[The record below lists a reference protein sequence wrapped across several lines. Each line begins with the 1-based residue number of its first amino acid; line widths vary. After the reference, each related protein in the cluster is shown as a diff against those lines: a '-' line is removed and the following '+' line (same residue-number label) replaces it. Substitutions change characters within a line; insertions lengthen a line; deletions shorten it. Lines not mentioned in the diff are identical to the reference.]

1 MKIEINIL
9 GLKNAETF
17 SAICREYPD
26 TLYLRSG
33 EFCADPK
40 SMLGVLAIFYSAVDP
55 VFVDTGSM
63 EEEALERFKKEI
75 AQYVNTKE

>member
-9 GLKNAETF
+9 GLKNAEKF
-17 SAICREYPD
+17 SAICREYAD

-33 EFCADPK
+33 EFCVDPK
-40 SMLGVLAIFYSAVDP
+40 SMLGVLAIFYSADAP

-63 EEEALERFKKEI
+63 GEESLERFKKDIE
-75 AQYVNTKE
+75 QYTRE